1 MGVPFEALL
10 PYAIMTGFFAFSAVS
25 VGKLKE
31 IQNGGK
37 RTRRG
42 IDAWDRVSCVLRMHR
57 MAANM
62 RTAKYDHFTM
72 TSSIPSTYKRAVM
85 ERDRRLTGFMRGQ
98 TDQPAAPPG
107 FELNNPWRCEQRFF

>member
-1 MGVPFEALL
+1 MGVPFEALI

-37 RTRRG
+37 RARRG
-42 IDAWDRVSCVLRMHR
+42 MDQWDRLC
-57 MAANM
+57 AAIL
-62 RTAKYDHFTM
+62 TAIQQM
-72 TSSIPSTYKRAVM
+72 L

-98 TDQPAAPPG
+98 TDRPVAPPG
-107 FELNNPWRCEQRFF
+107 FEVNNPWRCESRFL